1 MAPKKPEDDRS
12 LKRLGGGRWQTRD
25 ERFTIEPQSGTWV
38 LVDSEQTDDL
48 GLPLVRGPFRSL
60 TEAKAAV
67 EGARGSAAPE
77 SPLADRVKEV
87 GTRSTK
93 TPAAAPGTSS
103 TSKATDKPAAD
114 PGRSR
119 VGKPEAPP
127 EPPPEPRWIADLGPR
142 DRGRARRLIERL
154 EGAGVRDAESIV
166 RQDLT
171 GGVPT
176 VARLALATRL
186 ADQLASAGDD
196 AAAIEAAI
204 GRVIEALGDGRDDEL
219 GVRWRLVD
227 DEDRPIGLTARDIR
241 AAIDRRAADRTAD
254 DDGARKERKR

>member
-67 EGARGSAAPE
+67 EGARGAAAPE
-77 SPLADRVKEV
+77 SPLADRVKEA
-87 GTRSTK
+87 GTRPAK
-93 TPAAAPGTSS
+93 APAAAPGTTS
-103 TSKATDKPAAD
+103 TSKAAATLD
-114 PGRSR
+114 VGANR
-119 VGKPEAPP
+119 VGPTEPEALP
-127 EPPPEPRWIADLGPR
+127 EPSPEPRWIADLSPR

-154 EGAGVRDAESIV
+154 EGASVRDAESVV

-186 ADQLASAGDD
+186 ADLLASAGDD
-196 AAAIEAAI
+196 AAAIEAAV
-204 GRVIEALGDGRDDEL
+204 GRVIEALGDGRDEEL

-227 DEDRPIGLTARDIR
+227 GEDRPIGLTARDIR
-241 AAIDRRAADRTAD
+241 AAIDRTAD
-254 DDGARKERKR
+254 DGGARKERKR

>member
-77 SPLADRVKEV
+77 SPLADRVKEA

-119 VGKPEAPP
+119 VGEPEVPP

-241 AAIDRRAADRTAD
+241 TAIDRRATG
-254 DDGARKERKR
+254 DGAGKERKR

>member
-67 EGARGSAAPE
+67 EGARGAAAPE
-77 SPLADRVKEV
+77 SPLAERVKEA
-87 GTRSTK
+87 GTRPAK
-93 TPAAAPGTSS
+93 APAAASGTTS
-103 TSKATDKPAAD
+103 TSKAAAKVD
-114 PGRSR
+114 VGANR
-119 VGKPEAPP
+119 VGPTEPEAPPEAPP
-127 EPPPEPRWIADLGPR
+127 EPPPEPRWIADLSPR

-154 EGAGVRDAESIV
+154 EGAGVRDAESVV

-171 GGVPT
+171 GGIPT

-186 ADQLASAGDD
+186 ADLVASAGDD
-196 AAAIEAAI
+196 AAAIEGAI
-204 GRVIEALGDGRDDEL
+204 GRVIEALGAGRDDEL

-227 DEDRPIGLTARDIR
+227 GEDRPIGLTARDIR
-241 AAIDRRAADRTAD
+241 AAIDRTAD
-254 DDGARKERKR
+254 DGRARKERKR